1 MNFTKPLTASERYAR
16 FILAA
21 WNKREFTELQA
32 ALAQPS
38 SMRPAAL
45 PAVECERID
54 LIHDLGRDLLMSDSS
69 GHAANRT
76 DQNTALAL
84 VRHLARCE

>member
-1 MNFTKPLTASERYAR
+1 MTSAKPLTASTRYAR
-16 FILAA
+16 FILGA

-32 ALAQPS
+32 ALAQPPS
-38 SMRPAAL
+38 ARPATL

-54 LIHDLGRDLLMSDSS
+54 LIHDLGRILLVWDSS
-69 GHAANRT
+69 AQGENGT
-76 DQNTALAL
+76 NQNAALAL